1 MSNGPKRGAPLSPF
15 LGIYRWR
22 YTFLNPS
29 ILHRAS
35 GVLLSLGLLVLTYF
49 LMAVASGAQSYS
61 RAHATLASPW
71 FYMFYVAWTWSFFYH
86 LLAGTRHLMLD
97 TGHGLERR
105 SAHLTA
111 TAVVT
116 ASLLLT
122 LPCCWLL
129 ARRFGFL

>member
-1 MSNGPKRGAPLSPF
+1 MSNGLKGSAPISPF

-29 ILHRAS
+29 ILHRVS

-49 LMAVASGAQSYS
+49 LMAVASGPQSYS
-61 RAHATLASPW
+61 RAQATLTSAW
-71 FYMFYVAWTWSFFYH
+71 FCVFYVAWTWSFLYH
-86 LLAGTRHLMLD
+86 LFAGIRHLVLD

-105 SAHLTA
+105 SARLTA

-122 LPCCWLL
+122 LPCCWAL
-129 ARRFGFL
+129 ARRFGLL